1 MPLAYVARHGETDW
15 NREGR
20 YQGQLESSLTQ
31 LGRSQAAALA
41 SALAGSGAQRVISS
55 PLARCLQTASPVAAA
70 LGIDVEMDGRLLE
83 IAHGTWEGRL
93 RTEIERADPGRVRA
107 WMHEPASVQ
116 FEGGESLDD
125 VAARWLGFTS
135 SLRGK
140 NESIVIVTHDVLVRI
155 AVLLASGRPLTSLW
169 EPRVQNGG
177 YASFSM
183 ALERWEVV
191 DECRDEH
198 LEGIRADPAR
208 QAL

>member
-20 YQGQLESSLTQ
+20 YQGQLESTLTQ
-31 LGRSQAAALA
+31 LGRTQAAALA
-41 SALAGSGAQRVISS
+41 SALAKSGARRVISS
-55 PLARCLQTASPVAAA
+55 PLARCVQTALPVAAA
-70 LGIDVEMDGRLLE
+70 LGVDVETDARLLE

-93 RTEIERADPGRVRA
+93 RVEIERADAGRMRA
-107 WMHEPASVQ
+107 WMHEPASVR

-125 VAARWLGFTS
+125 VAARWLAFTS
-135 SLRGK
+135 SLAGK
-140 NESIVIVTHDVLVRI
+140 NEDVVIVTHDVLVRI
-155 AVLLASGRPLTSLW
+155 AVLLASGRPLTRLW

-177 YASFSM
+177 YACLSVCSP
-183 ALERWEVV
+183 RWEAV

-198 LEGIRADPAR
+198 LEGIRADTAR

>member
-1 MPLAYVARHGETDW
+1 MPIAYVARHGETDW

-20 YQGQLESSLTQ
+20 YQGQLESTLTQ

-55 PLARCLQTASPVAAA
+55 PLARCVQTASPVAAA
-70 LGIDVEMDGRLLE
+70 LGVDVETDARLLE

-93 RTEIERADPGRVRA
+93 RAEIERADAGRMRA
-107 WMHEPASVQ
+107 WLHEPASVR

-140 NESIVIVTHDVLVRI
+140 TEHVVIVTHDVLVRI

-177 YASFSM
+177 YASLSVG
-183 ALERWEVV
+183 LQRWELI
-191 DECRDEH
+191 DECHDEH
-198 LEGIRADPAR
+198 LEGIRADTAR